1 MKYDTLLCL
10 CFLVR
15 NLFLDRSKSIYIVMI
30 YTKKTYQY
38 CDTNSHVLVV
48 FGIPIHMFLLFL
60 GYQFTCSC
68 CFCDTN
74 SHVLVVF
81 GIPIHMFLLFLGYQV
96 TCSCCFWDTKSHVPV
111 VFGIPSHMFLL
122 FFHVFVITNS
132 CLLCSEITYIRSSDL
147 LNSSLT
153 QIYIHVYNHC
163 VYLSLCA
170 C

>member
-122 FFHVFVITNS
+122 FLGYQVTCS
-132 CLLCSEITYIRSSDL
+132 CCFFMFLL
-147 LNSSLT
+147 
-153 QIYIHVYNHC
+153 
-163 VYLSLCA
+163 
-170 C
+170 

>member
-48 FGIPIHMFLLFL
+48 FAIPIHMFLLFL
-60 GYQFTCSC
+60 GYQF
-68 CFCDTN
+68 
-74 SHVLVVF
+74 
-81 GIPIHMFLLFLGYQV
+81 